1 MKNNTILINTIN
13 QLKEQIKLN
22 ELSDDGYYLSQRSKQ
37 DYQLLNQL
45 EKMLHNKT

>member
-1 MKNNTILINTIN
+1 MKNNTILINSIN

-22 ELSDDGYYLSQRSKQ
+22 ELSDDGYYLSQRCKQ
-37 DYQLLNQL
+37 DYQLLNKL